1 MIDKLAILKGHDPW
15 VDCSLILHTQID
27 KKTEANSTYAFKSQW
42 WDMEC
47 ELPEEAQNKTDS
59 CWQKS
64 RKSARGKSGPLLKTI
79 LQEVQS
85 GVIGTFLS
93 SKGITGLYITFV
105 FLIGRGVRGL
115 VANRIL
121 QIPHMELPCIV
132 KLRTLCDDIRD
143 ARTVHDLE
151 LEELLYKALIRV
163 YRSSEL
169 LYEMTRKLD

>member
-1 MIDKLAILKGHDPW
+1 MKQNDTFA
-15 VDCSLILHTQID
+15 
-27 KKTEANSTYAFKSQW
+27 YKSQW

-47 ELPEEAQNKTDS
+47 DLPQEEKNRTDT
-59 CWQKS
+59 CWEKS
-64 RKSARGKSGPLLKTI
+64 KKGSEGANGPLLKAI

-85 GVIGTFLS
+85 GMIGTFLS

-121 QIPHMELPCIV
+121 SIPHVNMPSIV

-151 LEELLYKALIRV
+151 LEELLYRALIRI

-169 LYEMTRKLD
+169 LIKMTRKVD